1 LKEIARDDPK
11 KIHQKDVNGWKP
23 IHEGARGGHED
34 VISLL
39 VGYGSD
45 INERTQHG
53 KGASPLFV
61 AEEAHGHGHR
71 VVKLLKSLGAL
82 SIGPEL

>member
-1 LKEIARDDPK
+1 
-11 KIHQKDVNGWKP
+11 
-23 IHEGARGGHED
+23 

-45 INERTQHG
+45 INERTEQGATPLFIAEEQHG
-53 KGASPLFV
+53 LNHA
-61 AEEAHGHGHR
+61 
-71 VVKLLKSLGAL
+71 VVKLLKGLGAL

>member
-1 LKEIARDDPK
+1 
-11 KIHQKDVNGWKP
+11 
-23 IHEGARGGHED
+23 